1 MEKIE
6 IKDDFFI
13 VSLPIH
19 KEIRNIK
26 RTIILSDLI
35 HRYNCTL
42 DKKIKTINGKEYHF
56 CQSKKDIYEKLR
68 ITKNTYN
75 SAIKKLEQKGFIT
88 TFYDRDPNNVMRY
101 ITFFKLN
108 IDLINSIDNMLI
120 QK

>member
-1 MEKIE
+1 MGKIE
-6 IKDDFFI
+6 IKDNFFI
-13 VSLPIH
+13 VSLAMQ
-19 KEIRNIK
+19 KEIRNIR

-42 DKKIKTINGKEYHF
+42 DKKIKTIN
-56 CQSKKDIYEKLR
+56 EKLR